1 MAINTFLETD
11 IFRQLTK
18 IERLKVEQF
27 SAVRVSNLPKFF
39 NAGTQRLGEEPEE
52 TITREFEAYLILQSL
67 QSPNKLSNA
76 MQWFTEA
83 ADLQVKRKDRDDMLK
98 EAFGLE
104 KTDALAQLQEVRNK
118 LERYTQFRAQFE
130 IVDVGPEEDDIEIS
144 RDRFVAVPEMGL
156 IFRDSQAALGEV
168 SSKLTRLEHLVV
180 QNEVVDIERET
191 RVKSQEGVGGIADDR
206 IASELLSW
214 RDVISQVQ
222 ARVTGAGG

>member
-1 MAINTFLETD
+1 MALNTFLETD
-11 IFRQLTK
+11 IFRELTE

-27 SAVRVSNLPKFF
+27 SATRSEDLPKFF
-39 NAGTQRLGEEPEE
+39 NAGTQRLGEEPAEP
-52 TITREFEAYLILQSL
+52 ISREFEAYLILQSL

-83 ADLQVKRKDRDDMLK
+83 ADLQIKRGDRDDMLE

-104 KTDALAQLQEVRNK
+104 KTDALARLQEVRNR

-130 IVDVGPEEDDIEIS
+130 FVDVGPEEDGLDIS

-168 SSKLTRLEHLVV
+168 SRKVFS
-180 QNEVVDIERET
+180 
-191 RVKSQEGVGGIADDR
+191 AM
-206 IASELLSW
+206 LSLP
-214 RDVISQVQ
+214 
-222 ARVTGAGG
+222 

>member
-1 MAINTFLETD
+1 MALNTFLETD
-11 IFRQLTK
+11 LFRELTET
-18 IERLKVEQF
+18 ERLKVEQF
-27 SAVRVSNLPKFF
+27 AATKADDLPKFF
-39 NAGTQRLGEEPEE
+39 NAGTQRLGQEPAEP
-52 TITREFEAYLILQSL
+52 ISKEFEAYLILQSL
-67 QSPNKLSNA
+67 QSPDKLSNA
-76 MQWFTEA
+76 MKWFTEA
-83 ADLQVKRKDRDDMLK
+83 ADLQIKRKDRDDMLE

-130 IVDVGPEEDDIEIS
+130 IVDVGPEEDSIDIS

-168 SSKLTRLEHLVV
+168 ASKLTRLEHLVV
-180 QNEVVDIERET
+180 QNEVVDVERKT
-191 RVKSQEGVGGIADDR
+191 RVKSQESVGGIADDR
-206 IASELLSW
+206 IAEELLSW

>member
-1 MAINTFLETD
+1 MALNTFLETD
-11 IFRQLTK
+11 LFRELTDT
-18 IERLKVEQF
+18 ERLKVERF
-27 SAVRVSNLPKFF
+27 SATRAADLPKFF
-39 NAGTQRLGEEPEE
+39 NAGTQRLGEEPAEP
-52 TITREFEAYLILQSL
+52 ISKEFEAYLILQSL
-67 QSPNKLSNA
+67 QSPDKLSNA
-76 MQWFTEA
+76 MKWFTEA
-83 ADLQVKRKDRDDMLK
+83 ADLQIKRKDRDDMLE

-130 IVDVGPEEDDIEIS
+130 IVDVGPEEDSIDIS

-168 SSKLTRLEHLVV
+168 ASKLTRLEHLVV
-180 QNEVVDIERET
+180 QNEVVDVERKT
-191 RVKSQEGVGGIADDR
+191 RVKSQESVGGIADDR
-206 IASELLSW
+206 IAEELLSW

>member
-1 MAINTFLETD
+1 MALNTFLETD
-11 IFRQLTK
+11 LFRELTET
-18 IERLKVEQF
+18 ERLKVEQF
-27 SAVRVSNLPKFF
+27 AATKADDLPKFF
-39 NAGTQRLGEEPEE
+39 NAGTQRLGQEPAEP
-52 TITREFEAYLILQSL
+52 ISKEFEAYLILQSL
-67 QSPNKLSNA
+67 QSPDKLSNA
-76 MQWFTEA
+76 MKWFTEA
-83 ADLQVKRKDRDDMLK
+83 ADLQIKRKDRDDMLK

-130 IVDVGPEEDDIEIS
+130 IVDVGPEEESTDIS

-168 SSKLTRLEHLVV
+168 ASKLTRLEHLVV
-180 QNEVVDIERET
+180 QNEVVDVERKT
-191 RVKSQEGVGGIADDR
+191 RVKSQESVGGIADDR
-206 IASELLSW
+206 IAEELLSW

>member
-1 MAINTFLETD
+1 MALNTFLETD
-11 IFRQLTK
+11 LFRELTET
-18 IERLKVEQF
+18 ERLKVEQF
-27 SAVRVSNLPKFF
+27 SATKADDLPKFF
-39 NAGTQRLGEEPEE
+39 NAGTQRLGEEPAEP
-52 TITREFEAYLILQSL
+52 ISKEFEAYLILQSL
-67 QSPNKLSNA
+67 QSPDKLSNA
-76 MQWFTEA
+76 MKWFTEA
-83 ADLQVKRKDRDDMLK
+83 ADLQIKRKDRDDMLE

-130 IVDVGPEEDDIEIS
+130 IVDVGPEEDSIDIS

-168 SSKLTRLEHLVV
+168 ASKLTRLEHLVV
-180 QNEVVDIERET
+180 QNEVVDVERKT
-191 RVKSQEGVGGIADDR
+191 RVKSQESVGGIADDR
-206 IASELLSW
+206 IAEELLSW